1 VSRIRV
7 YVSGATG
14 NVGSQIVKAVV
25 SSDDLELV
33 GGWAR
38 KSGRDLG
45 ELVGLPPL
53 GIQTSDDLETS
64 LRDSAPDVV
73 VDFTSA
79 SVIMENLK
87 IYALLGL
94 DAVIGTTGFDD
105 EGLNQARRLA
115 KERRLRWAVISN
127 FSLSMNLVL
136 DFIRRARFHYP
147 YVTIVDKHYA
157 QKADAPSGTA
167 FLLARA
173 ASARTL
179 GEVQSKELLSGALGG
194 DIQGVRLFSER
205 LPIPA
210 TCSEHEITLAKQDEV
225 ITIKVC
231 EYSSAV
237 YVDGV
242 ILAIRKIKKLSKGT
256 LITELGELP
265 EDA

>member
-1 VSRIRV
+1 MSRTRV

-14 NVGSQIVKAVV
+14 HVGSQIVKAVI
-25 SSDDLELV
+25 SSGDLELV
-33 GGWAR
+33 GGWCR
-38 KSGRDLG
+38 KLGRDLG
-45 ELVGLPPL
+45 ELVGLPSV
-53 GIQTSDDLETS
+53 GIETSDDLETS
-64 LRDSAPDVV
+64 LRGSAPDVV

-79 SVIMENLK
+79 SVIMENLR

-105 EGLNQARRLA
+105 KRLNRARKLA
-115 KERRLRWAVISN
+115 KERHLRWAVISN
-127 FSLSMNLVL
+127 FSLSTNLVL
-136 DFIRRARFHYP
+136 DFIRRARSHYP

-167 FLLARA
+167 LWLARA

-194 DIQGVRLFSER
+194 DIQGVKLFSER
-205 LPIPA
+205 LPIPS
-210 TCSEHEITLAKQDEV
+210 TYSEHEITLAKQDEV
-225 ITIKVC
+225 ITIRVC

-256 LITELGELP
+256 LITELGEFP
-265 EDA
+265 DDA